1 MKAVIYKKYGTPEVL
16 ELVEIAKPIPKN
28 DDVLIKIKATSVTN
42 ADCYMRRADTLF
54 SRLILGLF
62 KPKKRYQILGTEF
75 SGIIEAVGAEV
86 GEWKTGDEIFGF
98 RGFGTG
104 CYAEYKCM
112 STNGSLAKKP
122 INVSF
127 EEAVSMVDGATT
139 ALFFLKEKAKIKSG
153 QKILINGASGSI
165 GTFAVQLAK
174 YFGAEVTG
182 VCSSKNIE
190 LIKSLGADKAID
202 YSNEDFTQGKESYDI
217 IFDTVSKSTFG
228 NCKKVLVENGLYI
241 DTMFSISRVLQ
252 SYWTAW
258 FCKKKVIFAMSV
270 NKKEALN
277 FIKELVEKNQLRTI
291 IDRVYTLEQIADA
304 HAYVETGHK
313 KGNVVIET

>member
-1 MKAVIYKKYGTPEVL
+1 MKAVIYKKYGTPAVL

-28 DDVLIKIKATSVTN
+28 NEILIKIKATSVTN

-54 SRLILGLF
+54 SRIILGLL
-62 KPKKRYQILGTEF
+62 KPRSRYQILGTEF
-75 SGIIEAVGAEV
+75 SGIIEEV
-86 GEWKTGDEIFGF
+86 GTDVREWKTGDEIFGF

-112 STNGSLAKKP
+112 ASKGSLAQKP

-127 EEAVSMVDGATT
+127 EEAASLVDGATT
-139 ALFFLKEKAKIKSG
+139 AFFFLKEKANIKPG
-153 QKILINGASGSI
+153 QKVLINGASGSI

-202 YSNEDFTQGKESYDI
+202 YTKVDFTQNKEAYDI
-217 IFDTVSKSTFG
+217 IFDTVSKSTFSK
-228 NCKKVLVENGLYI
+228 CKKVLTENGLYI
-241 DTMFSISRVLQ
+241 NTMFSITTVLQ
-252 SYWTAW
+252 SFLTSLL
-258 FCKKKVIFAMSV
+258 CKKKVIFDMSV
-270 NKKEALN
+270 NKTEALK
-277 FIKELVEKNQLRTI
+277 FIKGLVENGKLKTI
-291 IDRVYTLEQIADA
+291 IDGYYNLEQISDA
-304 HAYVETGHK
+304 HTYVESGHK
-313 KGNVVIET
+313 KGNVVIRI

>member
-16 ELVEIAKPIPKN
+16 ELVEIAKPIPK
-28 DDVLIKIKATSVTN
+28 DDEVLIKIKATSVTN

-54 SRLILGLF
+54 SRFILGLF
-62 KPKKRYQILGTEF
+62 KPKKRYRILGTEF
-75 SGIIEAVGAEV
+75 SGIIEAVGTEV
-86 GEWKTGDEIFGF
+86 KEWKTGDEIFGF

-112 STNGSLAKKP
+112 SANGSLAIKP
-122 INVSF
+122 VNVNF
-127 EEAVSMVDGATT
+127 NEAVSMVDGATT

-190 LIKSLGADKAID
+190 LIKSLGADNVID
-202 YSNEDFTQGKESYDI
+202 YTREDFTLGKGSYDI
-217 IFDTVSKSTFG
+217 IFDTVSKSTFSK
-228 NCKKVLVENGLYI
+228 CKRVLAENGLYI
-241 DTMFSISRVLQ
+241 GTMFSVTSVLQ
-252 SYWTAW
+252 SYWTGW

-270 NKKEALN
+270 NKKESLN
-277 FIKELVEKNQLRTI
+277 FIKQLVEKDKLRTV
-291 IDRVYTLEQIADA
+291 IDSVYTFEQIADA
-304 HAYVETGHK
+304 HSYVELGHK
-313 KGNVVIET
+313 KGNIVIKL